1 MKISSHI
8 ITFVLN
14 AHRALT
20 WVVGAPL
27 FILASTSIALAQ
39 PLDVSVS
46 VQVDQITGVQQ
57 KSENFGVVAN
67 LLIEWT
73 DVRLEFDAEKLDRDF
88 QLYTTESFVQFVDKA
103 GIMVPSFVIYNQ
115 QGKRFSQAPY
125 IRVFANGR
133 ATYVERFTA
142 TLQAPDFDFVQY
154 PFDSQKF
161 SIHIDS
167 TWPSSDFRF
176 TAGELSGLGKKLGEE
191 AWRLKDSSTTI
202 SEVMGIDG
210 ELTSRFTLSF
220 VGHRHIDYYVLRIFI
235 PLTVILL
242 VSWATFYLRDFGKR
256 IDVGGANLLVLVAF
270 NFTISDNLPQLGYL
284 TFLDAILV
292 VTFVLTGLVIIV
304 NVAFRRME
312 YTGRD
317 ELARRIDNYT
327 IWAYPLGLAM
337 LVLTCW
343 YLYEWLPANR

>member
-1 MKISSHI
+1 MISSNTH
-8 ITFVLN
+8 
-14 AHRALT
+14 
-20 WVVGAPL
+20 
-27 FILASTSIALAQ
+27 STRR
-39 PLDVSVS
+39 
-46 VQVDQITGVQQ
+46 
-57 KSENFGVVAN
+57 NFPYT
-67 LLIEWT
+67 LI
-73 DVRLEFDAEKLDRDF
+73 RR
-88 QLYTTESFVQFVDKA
+88 
-103 GIMVPSFVIYNQ
+103 G
-115 QGKRFSQAPY
+115 QAPTFGS
-125 IRVFANGR
+125 R
-133 ATYVERFTA
+133 
-142 TLQAPDFDFVQY
+142 QA
-154 PFDSQKF
+154 S
-161 SIHIDS
+161 
-167 TWPSSDFRF
+167 
-176 TAGELSGLGKKLGEE
+176 LSGLGKKLGEE

-312 YTGRD
+312 YTGSR
-317 ELARRIDNYT
+317 
-327 IWAYPLGLAM
+327 
-337 LVLTCW
+337 
-343 YLYEWLPANR
+343 